1 MLIPGSQGWCRVN
14 NVYYDS
20 LPSVYPHYCYKACLM
35 ETNEMKNSV
44 PEEQPGE
51 EFNTTGNV
59 ETPATSESSAEVSS
73 EQPVKEAVKL
83 QNEDHQDES
92 VQDEHVDFS
101 DEEASIA
108 SSALD
113 DDESEEEEDPTP
125 SHQQGTDYS
134 GLSKPELVV
143 ALRDLIEANTASRI
157 RKDIDAIKIAFY
169 KRHKIDVRRS
179 ARLLLRA
186 VVFLKNFNIP

>member
-1 MLIPGSQGWCRVN
+1 
-14 NVYYDS
+14 
-20 LPSVYPHYCYKACLM
+20 M

-92 VQDEHVDFS
+92 VQDEHEFS
-101 DEEASIA
+101 LNLFLKESVETGNFYFTPGTTANLITVEKGDSAKSVEMRLNIA
-108 SSALD
+108 SNSYL
-113 DDESEEEEDPTP
+113 EYKYTLRPGSYMV
-125 SHQQGTDYS
+125 DYQVNMV
-134 GLSKPELVV
+134 KP
-143 ALRDLIEANTASRI
+143 
-157 RKDIDAIKIAFY
+157 
-169 KRHKIDVRRS
+169 
-179 ARLLLRA
+179 
-186 VVFLKNFNIP
+186 